1 MISRKSGSRA
11 RLGGALFTLICALAG
26 IPLVF
31 SAQQQAPASP
41 QAAGLRTLGT
51 IKSVS
56 GNSIVVTADNG
67 ADVTVDLTP
76 DTRMV
81 RVAPGQRDL
90 SGAEPLHIGDLQVG
104 DRLLVRG
111 VPQPGSKDVR
121 AVSVIVMKQSDVTA
135 KREEEREDWQKRG
148 VGGLVTAIDAGA
160 GTITISAAQMGVG
173 HKSIVVRTNKQ
184 TILRRYAPNSVK
196 FDEAKPAPLDQVKI
210 GDQLRARGDR
220 SADGGELSAV
230 EVVSGTF
237 RNIAG
242 TVAAVDAGAGTVTVQ
257 DAISKKPVEVKISED
272 STVKKVPPE
281 IAQRIAMRL
290 RGNGSAGGPQ
300 GQIHPQSG
308 AGQSPG
314 GGAGGGHAG
323 PPDLQRFLSRLPD
336 SKLGELQK
344 GDAVMIVSTEG
355 SGSEAVTAITLLAGV
370 EPILTAAPGGASSA
384 ILSPWTLSS
393 ASAEAVAP

>member
-1 MISRKSGSRA
+1 MISRKSGG
-11 RLGGALFTLICALAG
+11 RLRPGGALLALIYALAG
-26 IPLVF
+26 TPLVF
-31 SAQQQAPASP
+31 SAQQQAPAAP

-51 IKSVS
+51 IKSVTGS
-56 GNSIVVTADNG
+56 SIVVNADNG
-67 ADVTVDLTP
+67 SDVTVDLTQ

-81 RVAPGQRDL
+81 RVAPGQKDL
-90 SGAEPLHIGDLQVG
+90 SGAVPLHIADLQVG

-111 VPQPGSKDVR
+111 IPQQGSKNLK
-121 AVSVIVMKQSDVTA
+121 AVSVIVMKQTDVSA
-135 KREEEREDWQKRG
+135 KREQEREDWQKHG
-148 VGGLVTAIDAGA
+148 VGGLVTAMDGST
-160 GTITISAAQMGVG
+160 GMITISAAGMGAER
-173 HKSIVVRTNKQ
+173 KSILVRTNKD

-196 FDEAKPAPLDQVKI
+196 FDDAKPAALDQIKI
-210 GDQLRARGDR
+210 GDQLRARGER
-220 SADGGELSAV
+220 SADGGELKAV

-257 DAISKKPVEVKISED
+257 DAISKKPVEVKIAAD
-272 STVKKVPPE
+272 STVKKLPPE
-281 IAQRIAMRL
+281 IAQRIATRL

-300 GQIHPQSG
+300 GQIRPQSG
-308 AGQSPG
+308 AGQPPG
-314 GGAGGGHAG
+314 GGAVGEHAS

-336 SKLGELQK
+336 TKLGELQK
-344 GDAVMIVSTEG
+344 GEAVMIVSTEG

-393 ASAEAVAP
+393 SSAEAAAP